1 MESLSGHLLVASP
14 FLMDPN
20 FVRTVVLLIHHSDEG
35 AFGVVLNRLSEKTVQ
50 ELWEDV
56 SETPCESQERLHLGG
71 PVSGP
76 LIAIHTDSELS
87 EMEILPGLYFS
98 AQREHLEKLISR
110 PGEQLRLFVGHA
122 GWGDGQLENE
132 MKVGSWLTRPATI
145 DYVFYDESELW
156 KRVARDIGE
165 SLLLETLKVD
175 PKVIPP
181 DPRVN

>member
-1 MESLSGHLLVASP
+1 
-14 FLMDPN
+14 
-20 FVRTVVLLIHHSDEG
+20 
-35 AFGVVLNRLSEKTVQ
+35 
-50 ELWEDV
+50 
-56 SETPCESQERLHLGG
+56 
-71 PVSGP
+71 
-76 LIAIHTDSELS
+76 
-87 EMEILPGLYFS
+87 MEILPGLYFS